1 MTTVKKIDLD
11 ELRRQQEKALSQGNV
26 TCNALLKNIKAK
38 RGDLDSIHQ
47 LLQDIEPELVY
58 RFYHQSFKVFWFK
71 DALKHAK
78 EVFLQLAPDGCKLN
92 SWFTEIVDAGLIAEF
107 SDATTNANWLAETR
121 PILEA
126 LWHCKFFVE
135 QMLSAAGTLDSS
147 PMSLPYDWA
156 AVLYLYNLR

>member
-1 MTTVKKIDLD
+1 M
-11 ELRRQQEKALSQGNV
+11 SQRNV

-78 EVFLQLAPDGCKLN
+78 EVFLQLAPDGC
-92 SWFTEIVDAGLIAEF
+92 
-107 SDATTNANWLAETR
+107 
-121 PILEA
+121 
-126 LWHCKFFVE
+126 
-135 QMLSAAGTLDSS
+135 
-147 PMSLPYDWA
+147 
-156 AVLYLYNLR
+156 